1 MDEPIETQGEDELGI
16 KDEVQEFSKY
26 LRGRNSSTNLIA
38 SVQAPWGEGKSS
50 FLNLVKAELESTQ
63 NNTIQVVRFNPWQFS
78 GHQDLLQQFFT
89 TFAES
94 KGVSDEFKSALSSI
108 GSLANL
114 TALVPGLEL
123 VSLIGKVLDKGAG
136 FANSIPSENIQ
147 QLRNEAKKQAGVS
160 EQHHIFLIDELDRLE
175 SHEVRSFLQM
185 LKAVAD
191 FPNTTYVL
199 ASDAEALEDLLKD
212 SGVSNPRVYLEKI
225 IGFSFCLPTI
235 RMDDLQKHH
244 LMEIN
249 YILDHQGLE
258 PIDYD
263 RWSTNEVYAALPN
276 LRQCKRHVAHFEY
289 LCRSIGK
296 YVDTTDLAYVSIIQL
311 LDPSL
316 WRTIGENQTWF
327 WGTSNGGSKPNQ
339 RLIDL
344 KNKCLAQGK
353 ESVWQIVCIVYE
365 GVVERSKLEGDNLF
379 LPSGLGINKPIR
391 AASNNSFH
399 VYHTRKP
406 ASAWAYAE
414 TSLVKQAFTEAVDK
428 HKLYKLMIDFPE
440 ESLLWIGSIILH
452 VQEYEGMKTVCFI
465 SQFIRVLEGRVH
477 EKACQK
483 LLGSHAVYNVIKKA
497 ADIDLG
503 KAVLND
509 QLDLK
514 DQYKSQPL
522 YYSLEVLA
530 LSRLH
535 APNGMDDLSQAAAK
549 RLQLSHEKFWGQI
562 ETLIY
567 HPFIHWA
574 FRSYISAFKA
584 KDSIVSSVLM
594 KEVDGEVFWLKKDA
608 LPKVLLFVEMLCS
621 EYSVR
626 DDLKRYVKNWKLV
639 LGEEPDFSMLLQ
651 KMGELEGL
659 DETQQHNVTWHQPLM
674 MDILTEEP
682 SN

>member
-1 MDEPIETQGEDELGI
+1 MDEPIETQEEDELGI

-89 TFAES
+89 TFAGS

-123 VSLIGKVLDKGAG
+123 VSLIGKVLDKGAD

-147 QLRNEAKKQAGVS
+147 QLRNEAIKEARKS
-160 EQHHIFLIDELDRLE
+160 EHHHIFLIDELDRLE

-199 ASDAEALEDLLKD
+199 AYDAEALEDLLND
-212 SGVSNPRVYLEKI
+212 SGVGKPRVYLEKI
-225 IGFSFCLPTI
+225 IGFSFCLPSI
-235 RMDDLQKHH
+235 SMENLEKVH
-244 LMEIN
+244 LTE
-249 YILDHQGLE
+249 LDRVLKEQRLE
-258 PIDYD
+258 PIDKD

-327 WGTSNGGSKPNQ
+327 WGASNGGSKLNHK
-339 RLIDL
+339 LIDL

-353 ESVWQIVCIVYE
+353 ESVWKIVCIVYE
-365 GVVERSKLEGDNLF
+365 GVAEKTKTEDDDLP
-379 LPSGLGINKPIR
+379 LPSGLGINQPIR

-406 ASAWAYAE
+406 ESAWTYAE
-414 TSLVKQAFTEAVDK
+414 TLLLKQTFSETVNK
-428 HKLYKLMIDFPE
+428 YKLYELLIRFPE
-440 ESLLWIGSIILH
+440 ESLLWIRHIISH
-452 VQEYEGMKTVCFI
+452 ITEDKGMKTTCFI
-465 SQFIRVLEGRVH
+465 S
-477 EKACQK
+477 
-483 LLGSHAVYNVIKKA
+483 
-497 ADIDLG
+497 
-503 KAVLND
+503 
-509 QLDLK
+509 
-514 DQYKSQPL
+514 
-522 YYSLEVLA
+522 
-530 LSRLH
+530 
-535 APNGMDDLSQAAAK
+535 
-549 RLQLSHEKFWGQI
+549 
-562 ETLIY
+562 
-567 HPFIHWA
+567 
-574 FRSYISAFKA
+574 
-584 KDSIVSSVLM
+584 
-594 KEVDGEVFWLKKDA
+594 
-608 LPKVLLFVEMLCS
+608 
-621 EYSVR
+621 
-626 DDLKRYVKNWKLV
+626 
-639 LGEEPDFSMLLQ
+639 
-651 KMGELEGL
+651 
-659 DETQQHNVTWHQPLM
+659 
-674 MDILTEEP
+674 
-682 SN
+682 